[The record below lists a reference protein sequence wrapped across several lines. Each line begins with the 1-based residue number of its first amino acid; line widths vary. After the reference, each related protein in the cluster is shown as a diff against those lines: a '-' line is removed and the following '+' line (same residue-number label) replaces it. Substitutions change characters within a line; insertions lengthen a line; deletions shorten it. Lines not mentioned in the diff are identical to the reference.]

1 MSDLLSVIKQQSASE
16 QIAAIKAGELDAREL
31 FEAYRQRAA
40 ADDHNAFTWC
50 PR

>member
-1 MSDLLSVIKQQSASE
+1 MSDLLSVIKRQSASE

-40 ADDHNAFTWC
+40 ADDTTPSPGC